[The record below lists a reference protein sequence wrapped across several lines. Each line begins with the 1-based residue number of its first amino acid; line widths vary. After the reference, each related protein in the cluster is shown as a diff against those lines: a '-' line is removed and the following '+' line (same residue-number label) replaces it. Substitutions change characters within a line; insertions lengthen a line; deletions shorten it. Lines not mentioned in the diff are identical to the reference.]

1 MPTRLP
7 PTMRTGTSTSA
18 IRLSGTNHSEGIKL
32 ASANFTMRVA
42 AVAATLCIYTPVRRA
57 AKGQTGSLALVRVD

>member
-7 PTMRTGTSTSA
+7 PTIKTGTSTSA
-18 IRLSGTNHSEGIKL
+18 IRPSGTNHSKGIKL

-42 AVAATLCIYTPVRRA
+42 AVAVTLCIYTPVRRA
-57 AKGQTGSLALVRVD
+57 AEGKTGSRTGRAR